1 VPPHNIE
8 AEESL
13 LGALLLSR
21 DAIGVVA
28 EMGLEPGD
36 FYKPAHQ
43 HVYEAVKA
51 LSGAGQPVDP
61 ITVGDELRRVGLLD
75 EIGGSAMLLEL
86 QNATPAISN
95 AARYAKI
102 VQDTAMLRRLIGVAS
117 QIAELAYNEP
127 DDVTKALDEAE
138 TRVFEVAE
146 RRVTD
151 STRPLSDLLS
161 HTMDQLQETFERGSA
176 ITGTPTGLSRPRR
189 AAVGSA
195 TVHPEHRR
203 CPTCHGQE
211 RVRAGHGHP
220 RGADHQ
226 PAGAVLLAGDGSC
239 RAGPA
244 HPGLRGP
251 RRLPEAAHRSTH
263 ESDWSKI
270 GRAIGRLEVPLH
282 LDDNPSV
289 TVMEIRAKAR
299 RVKSRTAHW
308 ASSSSTTSSSCRAAP
323 RPRTAS
329 SRSAR
334 SAGT

>member
-1 VPPHNIE
+1 MADRFSDTRRSGTRNDQRPDEQRRTDGRVPPHNIE

-28 EMGLEPGD
+28 ELGLEPGD

-61 ITVGDELRRVGLLD
+61 ITVGDELRRVGLLE

-176 ITGTPTGLSRPRR
+176 ITGTPHRVSRPR
-189 AAVGSA
+189 
-195 TVHPEHRR
+195 
-203 CPTCHGQE
+203 
-211 RVRAGHGHP
+211 
-220 RGADHQ
+220 
-226 PAGAVLLAGDGSC
+226 
-239 RAGPA
+239 
-244 HPGLRGP
+244 
-251 RRLPEAAHRSTH
+251 
-263 ESDWSKI
+263 
-270 GRAIGRLEVPLH
+270 
-282 LDDNPSV
+282 
-289 TVMEIRAKAR
+289 
-299 RVKSRTAHW
+299 
-308 ASSSSTTSSSCRAAP
+308 
-323 RPRTAS
+323 
-329 SRSAR
+329 
-334 SAGT
+334 